1 MSTPEYRVGL
11 NHVGA
16 YQVSGVPFISGS
28 DMPGDQTTSLRFE
41 FPSVTKSITF
51 KSNYGHNMRIHFAPY
66 TASFGYTND
75 AQTDNN
81 YFLLLAGGTETFN
94 VKCKEV
100 FISSENNNAGSDN
113 EDIQIFAELTSIPTE
128 RMFSLDGVEGVSS

>member
-1 MSTPEYRVGL
+1 MSSNFYSVGL
-11 NHVGA
+11 NNVGS
-16 YQVSGVPFISGS
+16 YQVSGIPFVSGS
-28 DMPGDQTTSLRFE
+28 DMPGDTTTSLRFE
-41 FPSVTKSITF
+41 FPTVTKTITF

-66 TASFGYTND
+66 TASFGYTNE

-81 YFLLLAGGTETFN
+81 YFLLLAGETKTFN

-100 FISSENNNAGSDN
+100 FISSENSNAGSNN
-113 EDIQIFAELTSIPTE
+113 EDIQIIAELTNIPAE